1 MMEFLLEVVPQKIEK
16 LEYMTAKEILYGIL
30 NTSYIFYLAAGL
42 VVRAKNFK
50 VVHYQMRRK
59 IIVIFADL
67 Y

>member
-1 MMEFLLEVVPQKIEK
+1 MVYLIHHM
-16 LEYMTAKEILYGIL
+16 
-30 NTSYIFYLAAGL
+30 SFYLAAGL
-42 VVRAKNFK
+42 VVRVKNFK